1 MLNQRTIFAYTHSFG
16 RWARQA
22 VVCAAVVALTA
33 CGGGDG
39 SGSGIM
45 TINPDP
51 PETIDGAVTRDP
63 TDIGTSDQT
72 LRVRD
77 VDVFRLVPPQPGRL
91 EINVMDG
98 TARTQFEVIG
108 RDRNG
113 NPVELDTMPGSIIVF
128 ITGDHIRIGLQVF
141 VRVSA
146 APGAGSVAT
155 GSYTLET
162 RLIPDTTATSTPPTI

>member
-16 RWARQA
+16 RWTRQA

-39 SGSGIM
+39 GGSGMII
-45 TINPDP
+45 TPDP
-51 PETIDGAVTRDP
+51 PGTIDDAADRGP
-63 TDIGTSDQT
+63 TDIGTPRDET
-72 LRVRD
+72 LGVRD
-77 VDVFRLVPPQPGRL
+77 VDVFRLIPPQPGSL
-91 EINVMDG
+91 MIDVIDG

-113 NPVELDTMPGSIIVF
+113 NPVELDTMTGSIIVL
-128 ITGDHIRIGLQVF
+128 ITADHIGIGLQIF
-141 VRVSA
+141 VQVSA

-155 GSYTLET
+155 GSYTLRTE
-162 RLIPDTTATSTPPTI
+162 LIPDRTATSTPPTI